1 MDDPQHQDSEPPRTG
16 HRDLAG
22 TIGWGLLFALAALI
36 LVLRMMGGGGGC

>member
-1 MDDPQHQDSEPPRTG
+1 MKPTPPDRSDRPSEP

-22 TIGWGLLFALAALI
+22 TIGWGLLFALAAVL

>member
-1 MDDPQHQDSEPPRTG
+1 MSDPKRHEP

-22 TIGWGLLFALAALI
+22 TIGWGLLFALAALL